1 MADATTNEPQPS
13 WVALWGQ
20 PLPAAARAAAADA
33 NHARAAA
40 LPARCRCYADRYPDL
55 LDGFCGGAISGCDWT
70 RLKLHFES
78 TAAPGPHFACTV
90 AAGAASAAAAAAA
103 APAAAVGVSAAAGQ
117 RTPSR
122 SSDKRWR
129 EGSPATTPTARAV
142 ITQYDSSS
150 SDENKPWHPCPFGKW
165 CHRYANRRS
174 AMIIFSGMQK
184 VDGGILLFIHD
195 SGGFV
200 VRMSASDEMLRCSYS
215 GDAGNGHVGRLQHQP
230 LFSCGYCMWEPG
242 KLKGML
248 ECFLKSAGAGGGQYS
263 GYNELVMDADA
274 WKDHLPQT
282 IEAVFYPVHTERDS
296 SCRSKAETT
305 HSSF

>member
-1 MADATTNEPQPS
+1 M
-13 WVALWGQ
+13 
-20 PLPAAARAAAADA
+20 
-33 NHARAAA
+33 
-40 LPARCRCYADRYPDL
+40 
-55 LDGFCGGAISGCDWT
+55 
-70 RLKLHFES
+70 
-78 TAAPGPHFACTV
+78 
-90 AAGAASAAAAAAA
+90 
-103 APAAAVGVSAAAGQ
+103 VSAGV
-117 RTPSR
+117 
-122 SSDKRWR
+122 
-129 EGSPATTPTARAV
+129 V

-150 SDENKPWHPCPFGKW
+150 SDENKPWHPCPYGKW

-184 VDGGILLFIHD
+184 VDGGIPLFIHD

-215 GDAGNGHVGRLQHQP
+215 GDAGTMGMSDGCSISHC
-230 LFSCGYCMWEPG
+230 FSCGYCMWEPG

-274 WKDHLPQT
+274 WKDHMPQT
-282 IEAVFYPVHTERDS
+282 IEAVFYPTHSECDA

-305 HSSF
+305 HSKFLHEFGVSSDDYPLLKLDVSDWNSPFSVA